1 MSGFEYPTSYFSTP
15 SNTLD
20 PSLFE
25 GKNIRAQIR
34 TGIVSLLNDFLS
46 HNYRHP
52 EIWAHPWLAGS
63 GVSYQWQASRQ
74 PADLDCLVGVDFVQ
88 FRKANPEFAGLSDS
102 EISSTINEEFYD
114 KLQPQTFN
122 WNGFEL
128 TFYVNPGATDI
139 RAIKPYAAYDLKYDE
154 WTVTPTPLAA
164 PTAPTSW
171 ENSISGDRAMAQSI
185 STRFVVAL
193 NDLQTQRD
201 IPSRRNAETRLDA
214 VLSQGVNMY
223 EDIHMGRRLAF
234 SSSGDGY
241 GDYHNY
247 RWQAAKRDGTVQ
259 ALKKVRDYAIQTQ
272 SAHALQQY
280 GIELPSTQTLIRRAA
295 TYRNSL

>member
-1 MSGFEYPTSYFSTP
+1 
-15 SNTLD
+15 
-20 PSLFE
+20 LFE

-139 RAIKPYAAYDLKYDE
+139 RAIKHYAAYDLKYDE